1 MSRAVDY
8 DVAVVGGGMV
18 GAVTAALLAD
28 GGLQVGLLDRQRP
41 EPFDAGAEIGLR
53 VSAIAPGS
61 ARVLAGAGAWQRIA
75 ATRVSP
81 YTAMEIEA
89 GGSAGKLRFEAH
101 EHGLE
106 QLGWIVENDLVRS
119 AAWQALESH
128 GVDVICPAA
137 VAGLDRR
144 RAHVAL
150 DTDTGETVT
159 ARLVVAADGAGSRVR
174 ELAGLETRE
183 RDYAQRAVVAML
195 STAEPNPGIAWQRFL
210 DTGPLAFLPL
220 ADGRSSMVWTLPT
233 EQAEDIV
240 AMSTGELTGHLT
252 AASES
257 RFGAVVDAG
266 PAAAFPLRLRL
277 AESMVA
283 ERVIL
288 VGDAAHQV
296 HPLAGQGVNLGLLDA
311 AALAETVSATK
322 LGDTD
327 ALARALHRYERWRLS
342 ENTLMS
348 RGIDTIQRL
357 FRGPGTRLGG
367 FGLGLVDRIGPAK
380 TLFLRRACG
389 IHREAPAL
397 ARGSR
402 R

>member
-1 MSRAVDY
+1 MSRSVDY
-8 DVAVVGGGMV
+8 DIAVVGGGMV
-18 GAVTAALLAD
+18 GAATAALLAD
-28 GGLQVGLLDRQRP
+28 NGLQVALLDRQRP
-41 EPFDAGAEIGLR
+41 QSFDAGAGIGLR

-81 YTAMEIEA
+81 YTAMEVEA
-89 GGSAGKLRFEAH
+89 ARSAGKLCFEAH

-106 QLGWIVENDLVRS
+106 QLGWIVENDLVRW
-119 AAWQALESH
+119 AAWQALESR

-144 RAHVAL
+144 RTHVAL
-150 DTDTGETVT
+150 ETGGSETLT

-174 ELAGLETRE
+174 ELAGLETIE

-195 STAEPNPGIAWQRFL
+195 TTAESNPGIAWQRFL

-220 ADGRSSMVWTLPT
+220 ADGRSSMVWTLPA
-233 EQAEDIV
+233 ERAEDTV
-240 AMSTGELTGHLT
+240 AMSARELTGHLT
-252 AASES
+252 AAGAT
-257 RFGAVVDAG
+257 RFGEVTDAG

-283 ERVIL
+283 DRVVL

-311 AALAETVSATK
+311 AALAETLPASLA
-322 LGDTD
+322 DTD
-327 ALARALHRYERWRLS
+327 ALTRALGRYERWRLS
-342 ENTLMS
+342 ENTLIS

-357 FRGPGTRLGG
+357 FRGPATRLGG
-367 FGLGLVDRIGPAK
+367 FGLGLVERIGPAK
-380 TLFLRRACG
+380 RLFLRRACG
-389 IHREAPAL
+389 IHGEAPAL
-397 ARGSR
+397 ARGLR